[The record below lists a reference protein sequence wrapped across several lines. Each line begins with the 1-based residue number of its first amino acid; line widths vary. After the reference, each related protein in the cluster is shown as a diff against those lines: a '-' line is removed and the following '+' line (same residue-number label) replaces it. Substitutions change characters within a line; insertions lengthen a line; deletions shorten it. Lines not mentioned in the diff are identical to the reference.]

1 MIYWVD
7 HILLGVKVNALN
19 PLLVLHNL
27 NLPILV
33 ALLQAPDLLP
43 AGEEQLDGTGLCLA
57 HPAVLVC
64 EAEAIATRAGKRS
77 IEVGAHVGA
86 SVHGGIFALIVV
98 LALLWIFGISDVASL
113 AVADVSALQEVPTQV
128 LAASTHVLLVVR
140 TLPNVVATGLV

>member
-27 NLPILV
+27 DLPVLV

-43 AGEEQLDGTGLCLA
+43 AGEEQLDGTSLCLT
-57 HPAVLVC
+57 HPTVLVC
-64 EAEAIATRAGKRS
+64 EAEAIATGAGKCS

-86 SVHGGIFALIVV
+86 GVHGGIFALIIV
-98 LALLWIFGISDVASL
+98 LALLRVFGISDVAPL

-140 TLPNVVATGLV
+140 ALPHVVATGLV

>member
-27 NLPILV
+27 DLPVLV

-43 AGEEQLDGTGLCLA
+43 AGEEQLDSTSLCLA
-57 HPAVLVC
+57 HPTVLAC
-64 EAEAIATRAGKRS
+64 EAESIATGAGKCS

-86 SVHGGIFALIVV
+86 SVHGGIFALIIV
-98 LALLWIFGISDVASL
+98 LALLRVFGISDVASL
-113 AVADVSALQEVPTQV
+113 AVADVPALQEVPAQV

-140 TLPNVVATGLV
+140 ALPHVVATGP